1 MLLSSPP
8 SLSWGWLNQSLL
20 EIFKFLLSLVF
31 TLIRLV
37 NKQNPIIAQIK
48 NLQIETSIKLCGQ
61 WTHWELPSLF
71 PIPHNNIPNRPTKP
85 DPLFWKAQ
93 LINHSSRPKL
103 FFFWGQF
110 SIFYCSHYPYFKTST
125 DKTELSTHKHTSHS
139 FLVAMAIPI
148 LNVSFK
154 IPLSLS
160 HNSCAT
166 LSSYPAPQVHYTTHP
181 L

>member
-61 WTHWELPSLF
+61 WAHWELPSLF

-103 FFFWGQF
+103 FFLGDNFPFFIAHIIHILRLQQINWIKYTQTHFTFF
-110 SIFYCSHYPYFKTST
+110 SGGNGYSNPQR
-125 DKTELSTHKHTSHS
+125 
-139 FLVAMAIPI
+139 FLQNP
-148 LNVSFK
+148 
-154 IPLSLS
+154 
-160 HNSCAT
+160 T
-166 LSSYPAPQVHYTTHP
+166 LTLT
-181 L
+181 